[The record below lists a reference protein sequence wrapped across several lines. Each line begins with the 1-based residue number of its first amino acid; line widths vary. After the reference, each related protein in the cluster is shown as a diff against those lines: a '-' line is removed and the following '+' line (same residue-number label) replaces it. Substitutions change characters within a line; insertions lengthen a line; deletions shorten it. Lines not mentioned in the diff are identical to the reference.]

1 MRALLSVTSGI
12 INNTPATAHRQL
24 LLLFLRNFET
34 LRKLSARVGK
44 FTKLLILARLFFI
57 SNTLLTFRRTMKNFT
72 QKAYQRYEITRGMNV
87 NLLEIL
93 RNVKRSISDE
103 PLDAPSLNI
112 SLEDGVVLKPDYEI
126 SLRYCPLSKSVVPL
140 FLSFRQLSS
149 GTHFEDIPLNFV
161 YDGSENGS
169 VKQQRIWFSKNG
181 NELVFLGEGS
191 DMGTHLNL
199 KFIVPAAS
207 ALFEQMKPEE
217 AIPQMIAAVTN
228 SLTLRKFTPTP
239 GTHYLEL
246 ILKCHNDYQLVGFLE
261 WEKAQKYLLAK

>member
-1 MRALLSVTSGI
+1 ME
-12 INNTPATAHRQL
+12 NY
-24 LLLFLRNFET
+24 
-34 LRKLSARVGK
+34 
-44 FTKLLILARLFFI
+44 TK
-57 SNTLLTFRRTMKNFT
+57 
-72 QKAYQRYEITRGMNV
+72 KAYQRYEITRGMNV

-93 RNVKRSISDE
+93 RNIERSISDE

-112 SLEDGVVLKPDYEI
+112 SLEDGVALKPDYEI

-140 FLSFRQLSS
+140 FLSFRQLST

-207 ALFEQMKPEE
+207 ALFEQVKPEE

-228 SLTLRKFTPTP
+228 SLNLRKFSSSVSNQFLDLTLRCQN
-239 GTHYLEL
+239 G
-246 ILKCHNDYQLVGFLE
+246 YQLVGFLE
-261 WEKAQKYLLAK
+261 WEKAQKYCVGL